1 MVTSDGWTKSSRS
14 GGSANTDCVEVK
26 KVDST
31 EAA

>member
-1 MVTSDGWTKSSRS
+1 MDWRKSSRS
-14 GGSANTDCVEVK
+14 GGSNDTLCVEVK